1 MLPNLLYPLY
11 NFLVGLIK
19 SLLKFKIHEVTGD
32 NMTKTPKKSFH
43 TGSVK
48 KTIKIK
54 ASQDKVWRKISNIIG
69 LPTWVVD
76 VKKTVYLSKKKRDV
90 GAIRLITFA
99 DGNKIEEH
107 IVAWKNKESFTYIA
121 TEGLPLRAYVATISI
136 KVKPKKVV
144 EVTWQSYL
152 NSKKMS
158 EKQFLEFL
166 AFMGSFYEASLENLK
181 ALLEK

>member
-1 MLPNLLYPLY
+1 MA
-11 NFLVGLIK
+11 
-19 SLLKFKIHEVTGD
+19 
-32 NMTKTPKKSFH
+32 KTAKKLFH

-48 KTIKIK
+48 KTIIIK
-54 ASQDKVWRKISNIIG
+54 SSKDKVWRKISNIAG
-69 LPTWVVD
+69 LPTWVVN
-76 VKKTVYLSKKKRDV
+76 VKKTVYLSKKKKDV

-99 DGNKIEEH
+99 DGSKIEEH
-107 IVAWKNKESFTYIA
+107 VVAWENKDYFTYIA

-136 KVKPKKVV
+136 KVKSKKNVQI
-144 EVTWQSYL
+144 TWQSYL

-181 ALLEK
+181 VLLEK

>member
-1 MLPNLLYPLY
+1 
-11 NFLVGLIK
+11 
-19 SLLKFKIHEVTGD
+19 
-32 NMTKTPKKSFH
+32 MTKTAKKSFH

-48 KTIKIK
+48 KTIMVK
-54 ASQDKVWRKISNIIG
+54 ASKDKVWRKISNIAG
-69 LPTWVVD
+69 LPMWVVD
-76 VKKTVYLSKKKRDV
+76 VKKTVYLSKKKRGV

-107 IVAWKNKESFTYIA
+107 VIAWKRGEYFTYIA

-136 KVKPKKVV
+136 KIKSKKIV
-144 EVTWQSYL
+144 ELTWHSYL

-158 EKQFLEFL
+158 EKQFIDFL

>member
-1 MLPNLLYPLY
+1 MA
-11 NFLVGLIK
+11 
-19 SLLKFKIHEVTGD
+19 KIVKKLFRTG
-32 NMTKTPKKSFH
+32 T
-43 TGSVK
+43 VK
-48 KTIKIK
+48 KTITVKSSK
-54 ASQDKVWRKISNIIG
+54 AKVWRKISNIVG

-76 VKKTVYLSKKKRDV
+76 VKKTVYLSKKKRGV
-90 GAIRLITFA
+90 GAIRLITFT

-107 IVAWKNKESFTYIA
+107 VVAWKNKEYFTYIA

-136 KVKPKKVV
+136 KIKSKKNVQI
-144 EVTWQSYL
+144 TWQSYL
-152 NSKKMS
+152 NSKKVS

>member
-1 MLPNLLYPLY
+1 M
-11 NFLVGLIK
+11 V
-19 SLLKFKIHEVTGD
+19 
-32 NMTKTPKKSFH
+32 KTVKKSFH

-48 KTIKIK
+48 KIIMIKTSK
-54 ASQDKVWRKISNIIG
+54 GKVWRKVSNIVG
-69 LPTWVVD
+69 LPTWLID
-76 VKKTVYLSKKKRDV
+76 VKKTVYLSKKKRGV
-90 GAIRLITFA
+90 GAVRLITFA

-107 IVAWKNKESFTYIA
+107 IVAWKDQEYFTYIA

-136 KVKPKKVV
+136 KAKSKKIVQ
-144 EVTWQSYL
+144 VTWQSYL

>member
-1 MLPNLLYPLY
+1 MA
-11 NFLVGLIK
+11 
-19 SLLKFKIHEVTGD
+19 KIA
-32 NMTKTPKKSFH
+32 KKSFH

-48 KTIKIK
+48 KTITVKTSK
-54 ASQDKVWRKISNIIG
+54 DKVWRKVSDIVG
-69 LPTWVVD
+69 LPTWLID
-76 VKKTVYLSKKKRDV
+76 VKKTVYLSRKKRGI
-90 GAIRLITFA
+90 GAVRLITFA

-107 IVAWKNKESFTYIA
+107 IVAWKDQEYFTYIA

-136 KVKPKKVV
+136 KVKSKKIIQI
-144 EVTWQSYL
+144 TWESYL

-166 AFMGSFYEASLENLK
+166 AFMGSFYEASLESLK

>member
-1 MLPNLLYPLY
+1 M
-11 NFLVGLIK
+11 V
-19 SLLKFKIHEVTGD
+19 
-32 NMTKTPKKSFH
+32 KTVKKSFH

-48 KTIKIK
+48 KTIMIK
-54 ASQDKVWRKISNIIG
+54 TTKYKVWRKVSNIIG
-69 LPTWVVD
+69 LPTWLID
-76 VKKTVYLSKKKRDV
+76 VKKTVYLSKKKRGV
-90 GAIRLITFA
+90 GAVRLITFT

-107 IVAWKNKESFTYIA
+107 VVAWKDQEYFTYIA

-136 KVKPKKVV
+136 KAKSKKIVQ
-144 EVTWQSYL
+144 VTWQTYI

-158 EKQFLEFL
+158 EKQFLGFL

>member
-1 MLPNLLYPLY
+1 MA
-11 NFLVGLIK
+11 
-19 SLLKFKIHEVTGD
+19 KIVKKLFRTG
-32 NMTKTPKKSFH
+32 T
-43 TGSVK
+43 VK
-48 KTIKIK
+48 KTITVKSSK
-54 ASQDKVWRKISNIIG
+54 AKVWRKISNIVG

-76 VKKTVYLSKKKRDV
+76 VKKTVYLSKKKRGV
-90 GAIRLITFA
+90 GAIRLITFT

-107 IVAWKNKESFTYIA
+107 VVAWKNKEYFTYIA

-136 KVKPKKVV
+136 KIKSKKNVQI
-144 EVTWQSYL
+144 TWQSYL